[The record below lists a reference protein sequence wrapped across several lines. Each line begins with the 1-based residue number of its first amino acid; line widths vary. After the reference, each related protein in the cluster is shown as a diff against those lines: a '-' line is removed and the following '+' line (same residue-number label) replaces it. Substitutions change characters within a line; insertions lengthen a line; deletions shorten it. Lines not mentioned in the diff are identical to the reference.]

1 MTPRPLPALRLGVG
15 ASRFGAE
22 AERGLPAGARAALDL
37 VRREQLPLRP
47 APTAPSTARLPPTAD
62 MQIRP

>member
-1 MTPRPLPALRLGVG
+1 VTPRPLPALRLGVG

-22 AERGLPAGARAALDL
+22 AKLDLPAGARTALDL
-37 VRREQLPLRP
+37 VHREQLPFRP